1 MLNVLASLQTIIQP
15 KLVQTDSLTGQ
26 PGDEVAQPGLFESIM
41 NELTEAMTAE
51 EPQVPAVPETRE
63 PVIAFAGSSF
73 VVPPVIEPAI
83 EPAEEV
89 PETETAE
96 PEPEALPE
104 AVSADEEAVTWP
116 EDDTEQAEAPSS
128 AITKAVHEFAQ
139 RVKDFLA
146 GEVED
151 IDADE
156 IAERIIDGTNLDEAV
171 SELPEGLRQ
180 DIARIAENILRRL
193 EHEDTPEEQP
203 VIRAVR
209 ITRKSTEEVQPA
221 ASGNDSDEEEESE
234 TAEDEPEISLEGTDW
249 AGLAEVLNAQ
259 MRDLQSRPA
268 SDTQTGITDTD
279 QPMRPTLQIPI
290 QPRETPA
297 DRTDAV
303 SPAEDSD
310 APEQPETAQ
319 TFRDA
324 AVARTAEHETTS
336 GQDQQGQSQPQNQDS
351 GEQGSTS
358 RSTST
363 RSRTDTRRVET
374 ARSQTPERT
383 SSTATHR
390 TDSHSDFAAYFEGVM
405 TSRRSDAPASPMPF
419 NLRGTADFSQAAT
432 LRNGLTNIV
441 RFVRADGVQK
451 ASVIV
456 DPPALGRISVELTS
470 GTSGVEASIKV
481 SSEQIRQLVQ
491 DQLSELRMNLSQ
503 QGVQVAAFTVD
514 VQQDSSGNQ
523 QNPQYQSQERGY
535 SAYAG
540 GLDDDDEAE
549 EFRIDLE
556 EGLLYWVA

>member
-1 MLNVLASLQTIIQP
+1 MSDIFASLQAVIQP
-15 KLVQTDSLTGQ
+15 QLMQAVSIQGQ
-26 PGDEVAQPGLFESIM
+26 PGEAASQPGLFESIM
-41 NELTEAMTAE
+41 AGLADTMIAPE
-51 EPQVPAVPETRE
+51 EPET
-63 PVIAFAGSSF
+63 PKLVAAFTGSSF
-73 VVPPVIEPAI
+73 FVPPEIT
-83 EPAEEV
+83 PAEEV
-89 PETETAE
+89 PEAGAAE
-96 PEPEALPE
+96 IAAEEVPEGE
-104 AVSADEEAVTWP
+104 DDVTWP
-116 EDDTEQAEAPSS
+116 EYEHAEDAEVPSP
-128 AITKAVHEFAQ
+128 AITRTVHDFAQ
-139 RVKDFLA
+139 RVKNFLVERA
-146 GEVED
+146 ED

-180 DIARIAENILRRL
+180 DIARIAGNIMRRL

-209 ITRKSTEEVQPA
+209 ITREPAEEVQPVP
-221 ASGNDSDEEEESE
+221 SDDEDDDTE
-234 TAEDEPEISLEGTDW
+234 TAEDMLGISLEGADW
-249 AGLAEVLNAQ
+249 AGLAEALNAQ
-259 MRDLQSRPA
+259 VKDLQSRPTA
-268 SDTQTGITDTD
+268 HTQSGTADMDEQI
-279 QPMRPTLQIPI
+279 RPTLQIPL

-310 APEQPETAQ
+310 ALEQPETAQ

-383 SSTATHR
+383 SSTTTHR

-405 TSRRSDAPASPMPF
+405 TSRRSDAPTSPMPF
-419 NLRGTADFSQAAT
+419 NLRGTAGFTQAST
-432 LRNGLTNIV
+432 LRDGLTNVV
-441 RFVRADGVQK
+441 RFIRADGVHK

-456 DPPALGRISVELTS
+456 DPPALGRISVELAE
-470 GTSGVEASIKV
+470 GTSGVEATIKV

-523 QNPQYQSQERGY
+523 QNPQYQNQERGY
-535 SAYAG
+535 SAYAS